1 MRYRITEEKWENA
14 DHTVKLGGVRIPAA
28 SSREWLPEKTD
39 RIGETR
45 QKGKKS
51 SGQKDTKNGF
61 EIGHRFFEVKPLS
74 KGGADHI
81 FYKEKGWIQATDTE
95 DSRKGYIQIRGFRMA
110 LVPVFVLIAAAL
122 VSLLLY
128 LNTGVAPIYQPQYIA
143 DQTGITNNRKDP
155 KAEIGSYSAYQSVP
169 DQIWTAGETH
179 QEIRLV
185 LPATV
190 TTKDKYNREV
200 SYSNPVD
207 AAPHIYV
214 DLNADG
220 EFSEDECVF
229 NPMTFD
235 KNGKITDIGALL
247 QAGNQIDSVELTR
260 PIDQGEYD
268 AEVVWTGITSDTHEM
283 ANPMTFQFHLTV
295 Q

>member
-1 MRYRITEEKWENA
+1 M
-14 DHTVKLGGVRIPAA
+14 
-28 SSREWLPEKTD
+28 
-39 RIGETR
+39 
-45 QKGKKS
+45 
-51 SGQKDTKNGF
+51 
-61 EIGHRFFEVKPLS
+61 
-74 KGGADHI
+74 
-81 FYKEKGWIQATDTE
+81 
-95 DSRKGYIQIRGFRMA
+95 
-110 LVPVFVLIAAAL
+110 
-122 VSLLLY
+122 
-128 LNTGVAPIYQPQYIA
+128 
-143 DQTGITNNRKDP
+143 
-155 KAEIGSYSAYQSVP
+155 
-169 DQIWTAGETH
+169 
-179 QEIRLV
+179 
-185 LPATV
+185 
-190 TTKDKYNREV
+190 
-200 SYSNPVD
+200 
-207 AAPHIYV
+207 